1 MDTRRVPG
9 TQQSF
14 RPALEQGTES
24 VPVDLVQLARVR
36 ATLTVRGSTGFWPVI
51 STFVQLGLLTV
62 IALLAIA
69 TSAGWS
75 VLDAY

>member
-1 MDTRRVPG
+1 MDTRRGSG
-9 TQQSF
+9 TQQSS
-14 RPALEQGTES
+14 RPSAELGTET
-24 VPVDLVQLARVR
+24 VPVDLVELARVR
-36 ATLTVRGSTGFWPVI
+36 STLTVRGTTGFFPVI
-51 STFVQLGLLTV
+51 SGFALLGLLTV

>member
-1 MDTRRVPG
+1 MDTRRAFGPDN
-9 TQQSF
+9 SF
-14 RPALEQGTES
+14 RPARDLGTDT
-24 VPVDLVQLARVR
+24 VPVDLVELARVR
-36 ATLTVRGSTGFWPVI
+36 STLTVRGTSGFWPVI
-51 STFVQLGLLTV
+51 SSFALLGVLTV

>member
-14 RPALEQGTES
+14 RPPVELGTETR
-24 VPVDLVQLARVR
+24 PVDLVELARVR
-36 ATLTVRGSTGFWPVI
+36 STLTVRGASGFVPVI
-51 STFVQLGLLTV
+51 SGFAVLGVLTV

>member
-1 MDTRRVPG
+1 MDTRRAFGPDN
-9 TQQSF
+9 SF
-14 RPALEQGTES
+14 RPAADLGTDT
-24 VPVDLVQLARVR
+24 VPVDLVELARVR
-36 ATLTVRGSTGFWPVI
+36 ATLTVRGTSGFWPVI
-51 STFVQLGLLTV
+51 STFALLGVLTV